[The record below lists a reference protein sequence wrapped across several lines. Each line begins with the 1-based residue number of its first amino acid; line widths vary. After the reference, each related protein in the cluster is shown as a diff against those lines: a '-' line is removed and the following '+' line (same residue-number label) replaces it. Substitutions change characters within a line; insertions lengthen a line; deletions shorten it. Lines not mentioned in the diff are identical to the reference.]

1 MYKFSLRGRMV
12 AAFALFALATAL
24 CFSVF
29 SVLFVYSV
37 EDDFFDKML
46 EQEVAHQQRSWSAS
60 GRLATPLRDNV
71 SLHRGLGTF
80 PADLARQLE
89 GDAQSDKVFGEFFGE
104 EGRHYHVRRLGLG
117 AEPAWLVAEV
127 SRDLVVRPRMPFI
140 LGFLGVATLAI
151 LTITLGIGYWLAR
164 RATAPLTR
172 LALLV
177 SQAEPG
183 QLPQRFAQDFPDN
196 EIGALARKL
205 DEAMAR
211 IAAFI
216 EREQHFTRD
225 ASHELRTPLAV
236 IEGAAQLLAQQP
248 LPAQAAGQLQRLRG
262 AAAQMAQTVAT
273 LLSLARE
280 ELDAASANAVAEPVA
295 AEPVA
300 LLPLVEDAVVQ
311 FAHLLDGKAVG
322 VSVEV
327 EEGTVIVSHRAAL
340 TILLS
345 NLVSNAFGH
354 TQQGDIRIYT
364 EGASLV
370 VADSGPGIAPEL
382 RARLFEPGAKGEA
395 SAGYGLGLSIA
406 RRLGERVGIGIEI
419 DSPPGG
425 GTRARL
431 SWQEPG
437 CTPRKRGVS
446 ASV

>member
-1 MYKFSLRGRMV
+1 MKGAHSLRARMM

-24 CFSVF
+24 CFSLF

-37 EDDFFDKML
+37 EDSFFDKL
-46 EQEVAHQQRSWSAS
+46 LRQEAARQEHSWRAS
-60 GRLATPLRDNV
+60 GMPAVPLHDNIAV
-71 SLHRGLGTF
+71 HRSLDTF
-80 PADLARQLE
+80 PADLARQMA
-89 GDAQSDKVFGEFFGE
+89 GAARKGEFFGE
-104 EGRHYHVRRLGLG
+104 QGRHYHVRTLVLGD
-117 AEPAWLVAEV
+117 APAYLVAEV

-140 LGFLGVATLAI
+140 LGFLGVSTLAI
-151 LTITLGIGYWLAR
+151 LAVTLAVGYWLAR

-177 SQAEPG
+177 SQAQPG
-183 QLPQRFAQDFPDN
+183 QLPQRFAHDFPDN

-248 LPAQAAGQLQRLRG
+248 MPAQAGAQLQRVRS

-280 ELDAASANAVAEPVA
+280 ELDASLP
-295 AEPVA
+295 EPVA

-311 FAHLLDGKAVG
+311 FAHLLDGKEVE

-327 EEGTVIVSHRAAL
+327 APDAVVESHRAAL
-340 TILLS
+340 AILLS
-345 NLVSNAFGH
+345 NLVGNAFGH
-354 TQQGDIRIYT
+354 TRQGLIRIYM
-364 EGASLV
+364 EGGSLV
-370 VADSGPGIAPEL
+370 VSDSGPGIAPVL
-382 RARLFEPGAKGEA
+382 RERLFEAGAKGEA
-395 SAGYGLGLSIA
+395 SAGFGLGLSIA
-406 RRLGERVGIGIEI
+406 RRLGERVGIAIAI
-419 DSPPGG
+419 DSGAD

-431 SWQEPG
+431 SWHCG
-437 CTPRKRGVS
+437 TAGG
-446 ASV
+446 A

>member
-1 MYKFSLRGRMV
+1 MNTGHSLRRRMI
-12 AAFALFALATAL
+12 AAFAVFALATAL
-24 CFSVF
+24 CFSLF

-37 EDDFFDKML
+37 EDDFFDNML
-46 EQEVAHQQRSWSAS
+46 RQEAAHQQRSWQVSNRPA
-60 GRLATPLRDNV
+60 APLRDTV
-71 SLHRGLGTF
+71 GLHRGLDTF
-80 PADLARQLE
+80 PADLARQLA
-89 GDAQSDKVFGEFFGE
+89 GGPRNGEFFGE
-104 EGRHYHVRRLGLG
+104 EGRHYHMRTLDLGG
-117 AEPAWLVAEV
+117 APAWLVAEV
-127 SRDLVVRPRMPFI
+127 SRDLVVRPRMPFL

-151 LTITLGIGYWLAR
+151 LAITLGIGWWLAR

-177 SQAEPG
+177 SRAAPG
-183 QLPQRFAQDFPDN
+183 QLPRGFAQDFPDN

-205 DEAMAR
+205 DETMAR

-248 LPAQAAGQLQRLRG
+248 MTAQAAGQLQRLRS
-262 AAAQMAQTVAT
+262 AAAHMAQTVAT

-280 ELDAASANAVAEPVA
+280 ELDASVV
-295 AEPVA
+295 EPVA

-311 FAHLLDGKAVG
+311 FAHLLDGKAVE

-327 EEGTVIVSHRAAL
+327 APEAVVATHRAAL
-340 TILLS
+340 AILLG
-345 NLVSNAFGH
+345 NLVGNAFGH
-354 TQQGDIRIYT
+354 TRQGEIRIYM

-382 RARLFEPGAKGEA
+382 GARLFEPGARGED
-395 SAGYGLGLSIA
+395 SRGFGLGLSIA
-406 RRLGERVGIGIEI
+406 RRLGERVGIAIGI
-419 DSPPGG
+419 DTSPGG

-431 SWQEPG
+431 SWPVAAIE
-437 CTPRKRGVS
+437 
-446 ASV
+446 

>member
-1 MYKFSLRGRMV
+1 MKTGASLRSRMM

-24 CFSVF
+24 CFSLF

-37 EDDFFDKML
+37 EDSFFDNML
-46 EQEVAHQQRSWSAS
+46 RQEAAHQQRSWSAS
-60 GRLATPLRDNV
+60 GGLAAPLHDSV
-71 SLHRGLGTF
+71 TLHRALATF
-80 PADLARQLE
+80 PADLALQL
-89 GDAQSDKVFGEFFGE
+89 GDGVRNGEFFGE
-104 EGRHYHVRRLGLG
+104 RGRHYYVRQLALGTT
-117 AEPAWLVAEV
+117 PAYLVAEV

-140 LGFLGVATLAI
+140 LGFLAVSTLAI
-151 LTITLGIGYWLAR
+151 LAMTLGIGYWLAR

-177 SQAEPG
+177 SGAEPG
-183 QLPQRFAQDFPDN
+183 QLPRHFAQDFPDN

-236 IEGAAQLLAQQP
+236 IEGAAQLLVQQA
-248 LPAQAAGQLQRLRG
+248 LSAQAADQLQRVRN

-280 ELDAASANAVAEPVA
+280 ELDASV

-300 LLPLVEDAVVQ
+300 LLPLVEQAVVQ
-311 FAHLLDGKAVG
+311 FAHLLDGKAVE

-327 EEGTVIVSHRAAL
+327 AQGTIVQSHRAAL
-340 TILLS
+340 AILLS

-354 TQQGDIRIYT
+354 TQQGDIRIYM
-364 EGASLV
+364 EGGSLV
-370 VADSGPGIAPEL
+370 VADSGPGIAPALHE
-382 RARLFEPGAKGEA
+382 RLFRPGAKGEA
-395 SAGYGLGLSIA
+395 SDGFGLGLSIA
-406 RRLGERVGIGIEI
+406 RRLGARVGIDIAI
-419 DSPPGG
+419 DSVSGG

-431 SWQEPG
+431 WWPG
-437 CTPRKRGVS
+437 
-446 ASV
+446 